1 MINTRLAYIE
11 PNSMAKTSTAM
22 VLVGSVISLLISMI
36 AMMIVVISVPQ
47 LKAYVSNNVLLS
59 IFLGIIIGLIISLI
73 FNYVIKYINS
83 LLYNYLIKYFNGV
96 QVELTPYN
104 EIKEIDI
111 TSTLIISLIMAAVWL
126 ILMGIIFFLTFT
138 AVMSVLSQVTSV
150 FGNLNL
156 ANITAGSLVVVTL
169 IVLMAL
175 ICYAIMSVIIMFV
188 FNFFSRRN
196 PLKLEITENN
206 GLELRSIDIMSY
218 VMSVG
223 LTLLTIQLIGTLI
236 NIMVGGSMEVALL
249 SIVNTIATCLIF
261 AAAVPYIYNYVA
273 SKVGGFRFDIE
284 PSSNMIQEYPI
295 TNNLTNDDIEE

>member
-59 IFLGIIIGLIISLI
+59 IILGIIIGLIISLI
-73 FNYVIKYINS
+73 FNYVITYINS

-206 GLELRSIDIMSY
+206 GLELTSIDIMSY

-295 TNNLTNDDIEE
+295 TNNLTNEDIEE